1 MADNRA
7 IGIFDS
13 GLGGLT
19 VLAAIKK
26 KLPHEHLIYFGDTAR
41 VPYGSKSRE
50 TVIRYSLEIQEF
62 LARQDVKMIVV
73 ACNTAS
79 SHALDEM
86 RSKYDIPVMG
96 VVEPGVRALSSHAQN
111 SGQGISGMIKRAAV
125 IATRS
130 TIKSGSYE
138 AAMKAINPEV
148 FLYSKA
154 CPLLVPLIEEGFT
167 DRKATEMILREYLD
181 EIIREDIGHI
191 ILGCTHYPLLKS
203 VIERL
208 YPQITLIDSSVET
221 ANMLDEL
228 LTRRGLKN
236 DSGAGAII
244 KLFVSDITDSLL
256 DMEKLFFGGTIDSV
270 EKVSLGW

>member
-26 KLPHEHLIYFGDTAR
+26 KFPHENLIYFGDTAR

-50 TVIRYSLEIQEF
+50 TVIRYSLEIQDF
-62 LARQDVKMIVV
+62 LLEQNVKMIVV

-86 RSKYDIPVMG
+86 RKKCKLPILG
-96 VVEPGVRALSSHAQN
+96 VVEPGVAALVN
-111 SGQGISGMIKRAAV
+111 NFKNINRAAV

-130 TIKSGSYE
+130 TIKSGSYH
-138 AAMKAINPEV
+138 AFMKKINPAV
-148 FLYSKA
+148 NLYSKA

-167 DRKATEMILREYLD
+167 DRKATELIIREYLD
-181 EIIREDIGHI
+181 EIVREDIQYI
-191 ILGCTHYPLLKS
+191 ILGCTHYPLLKGM
-203 VIERL
+203 IERL
-208 YPQITLIDSSVET
+208 YPGIVLIDSSIET
-221 ANMLDEL
+221 AIMMENL
-228 LTRRGLKN
+228 LIKFNLGNQTDNKGF
-236 DSGAGAII
+236 I

-256 DMEKLFFGGTIDSV
+256 DMEKIFFGGTIDSV
-270 EKVSLGW
+270 EKVALGW

>member
-7 IGIFDS
+7 IGVFDS

-19 VLAAIKK
+19 VLAAIQKK
-26 KLPHEHLIYFGDTAR
+26 FPHENLIYFGDTAR
-41 VPYGSKSRE
+41 VPYGSKSRD

-62 LARQDVKMIVV
+62 LIKQDVKMIVV

-86 RSKYDIPVMG
+86 RRKNNIPVLG
-96 VVEPGVRALSSHAQN
+96 VVEPGVRALTN
-111 SGQGISGMIKRAAV
+111 NYKNVLRAAV
-125 IATRS
+125 IATKS
-130 TIKSGSYE
+130 TIKSGSYD
-138 AAMKAINPEV
+138 AAMKEV
-148 FLYSKA
+148 NREIYLYSKA

-181 EIIREDIGHI
+181 EIIREDIHYI

-203 VIERL
+203 MIERL
-208 YPQITLIDSSVET
+208 YPGIVLIDSSIET
-221 ANMLDEL
+221 AVMLEGL
-228 LTRRGLKN
+228 LQTHN
-236 DSGAGAII
+236 INSDSGYRGTM

-256 DMEKLFFGGTIDSV
+256 DMEKLFFGGTIDSL
-270 EKVSLGW
+270 EKITLGW

>member
-1 MADNRA
+1 MPDNRA

-19 VLAAIKK
+19 VLSAIKK
-26 KLPHEHLIYFGDTAR
+26 KFPRENLIYFGDTAR

-50 TVIRYSLEIQEF
+50 TVIRYSLEIQDF
-62 LARQDVKMIVV
+62 LVEQNVKMIVV

-86 RSKYDIPVMG
+86 RLKHDIPVLG
-96 VVEPGVRALSSHAQN
+96 VVEPGVMALTNH
-111 SGQGISGMIKRAAV
+111 IKKIAHKIEKAAV

-130 TIKSGSYE
+130 TIKSGSYD
-138 AAMKAINPEV
+138 AALKKINPGV
-148 FLYSKA
+148 YLYSKA

-181 EIIREDIGHI
+181 EIVREDIHYI

-203 VIERL
+203 VMERL
-208 YPQITLIDSSVET
+208 YPEITLIDSSVET
-221 ANMLDEL
+221 ANMLEEL
-228 LTRRGLKN
+228 LAERDLKTGSEKN
-236 DSGAGAII
+236 GII

-256 DMEKLFFGGTIDSV
+256 EMEKLFFGGTIDSV
-270 EKVSLGW
+270 EKVALGW

>member
-26 KLPHEHLIYFGDTAR
+26 KFPNENLIYFGDTAR

-50 TVIRYSLEIQEF
+50 TVIRYSLEIQDF
-62 LARQDVKMIVV
+62 LVEQNVKMIVV

-86 RSKYDIPVMG
+86 RKKYDIPVLG
-96 VVEPGVRALSSHAQN
+96 VVEPGVMALTKQ
-111 SGQGISGMIKRAAV
+111 QQILEQKIEKAAV

-130 TIKSGSYE
+130 TIKSGSYD
-138 AAMKAINPEV
+138 AALKKINPEV
-148 FLYSKA
+148 YLYSKA

-181 EIIREDIGHI
+181 EIIREDIHYI
-191 ILGCTHYPLLKS
+191 ILGCTHYPLLKGMMQ
-203 VIERL
+203 RL
-208 YPQITLIDSSVET
+208 YPSITLIDSSVET
-221 ANMLDEL
+221 ATMMEGL
-228 LTRRGLKN
+228 LNVNGLKN
-236 DSGAGAII
+236 ESTNNGFI

>member
-26 KLPHEHLIYFGDTAR
+26 KFPNENLIYFGDTAR

-50 TVIRYSLEIQEF
+50 TVIRYSLEIQDF
-62 LARQDVKMIVV
+62 LVEQNVKMIVV

-86 RSKYDIPVMG
+86 RKRYDIPVIG
-96 VVEPGVRALSSHAQN
+96 VVEPGVLALTNNHHGVN
-111 SGQGISGMIKRAAV
+111 RAAV

-130 TIKSGSYE
+130 TIKSGSYD
-138 AAMKAINPEV
+138 AAMKRVNPEV
-148 FLYSKA
+148 YLYSKA

-167 DRKATEMILREYLD
+167 DRKATEMIIREYLD
-181 EIIREDIGHI
+181 EIVREDIQYI
-191 ILGCTHYPLLKS
+191 ILGCTHYPLIKGI
-203 VIERL
+203 IERL
-208 YPQITLIDSSVET
+208 YPGITLIDSSIET
-221 ANMLDEL
+221 AMLMQSL
-228 LTRRGLKN
+228 LEKNDLKN
-236 DSGAGAII
+236 ESQSKGFI

-270 EKVSLGW
+270 EKVALGW